1 MTFTEAK
8 KGTPHTK
15 CAALR
20 RVTLRQRT
28 MAPSEAVT
36 VACLL
41 QMASSEKITFALSN
55 RGHIWKLF
63 IVRIYK
69 ADAAS

>member
-41 QMASSEKITFALSN
+41 QMASSEKITFA
-55 RGHIWKLF
+55 F
-63 IVRIYK
+63 E
-69 ADAAS
+69 